1 MTTNSESYSR
11 PLCEVITVPDPDI
24 MPVASHV
31 EQGGTLQWRT
41 DTHNY
46 SKFEIRFAGA
56 NPSNDDKDL
65 ILAGDDLKPV
75 TIRLKTAGD
84 YEYVICQYNKDE
96 TCRPIE
102 QHRLFRVTPCGL
114 CP

>member
-1 MTTNSESYSR
+1 MTTNSAPYSR

-46 SKFEIRFAGA
+46 PKFEIRFAGA
-56 NPSNDDKDL
+56 NPFNADKDL
-65 ILAGDDLKPV
+65 ILTGDDLKPV
-75 TIRLKTAGD
+75 TIRLNTVGD
-84 YEYVICQYNKDE
+84 YEYVIWHYKKDG
-96 TCRPIE
+96 TCRPIQ
-102 QHRLFRVTPCGL
+102 QHMLFHVTPCGL

>member
-1 MTTNSESYSR
+1 MTTNSEPYSR
-11 PLCEVITVPDPDI
+11 PACAVITIPDPDI
-24 MPVASHV
+24 MPVAIHV

-46 SKFEIRFAGA
+46 PKFEIRFSGA

-65 ILAGDDLKPV
+65 ILTGDDLKPV
-75 TIRLKTAGD
+75 TIRLKTVGD
-84 YEYVICQYNKDE
+84 YEYVIWHYTKE
-96 TCRPIE
+96 GTCRPFQ
-102 QHRLFRVTPCGL
+102 QHMLFHVTPCGL